1 MNAREIENALK
12 VISAAQEEGFK
23 AYAVQ
28 ISENGFCTKHYVA
41 FPRKVDDNGSEYEF
55 IYAMNEIHEEFENL
69 CIGKCI
75 YFQPCRDDKTS
86 KGIITRIL

>member
-28 ISENGFCTKHYVA
+28 ISENGICTNRYVA

-55 IYAMNEIHEEFENL
+55 IYAMNEEMSNIEKL
-69 CIGKCI
+69 SIGKSM
-75 YFQPCRDDKTS
+75 YFQPCRDDETS